1 MGVMSELDYD
11 RQIIDAIRDVME
23 EPQLSA
29 EEQIE
34 RRMDAV
40 LRELDEFMALA
51 ANAETVD
58 LIDRNKILM
67 GQIIS
72 RSQLIG
78 SFLLALNT
86 TNLRLVKHG

>member
-1 MGVMSELDYD
+1 MSELDYD